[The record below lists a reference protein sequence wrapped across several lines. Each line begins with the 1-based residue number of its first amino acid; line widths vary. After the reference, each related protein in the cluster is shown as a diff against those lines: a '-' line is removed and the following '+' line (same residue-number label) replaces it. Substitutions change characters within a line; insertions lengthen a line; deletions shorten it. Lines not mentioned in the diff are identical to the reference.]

1 MKNLF
6 FSNPTLSTEVQ
17 KAVTEMGFEEAT
29 PIQARA
35 IPYILAGR
43 DIIGQAMTGTG
54 KTCAYGIPAVDMIDE
69 SLPGIQ

>member
-6 FSNPTLSTEVQ
+6 LSNPTLSTEVQ
-17 KAVTEMGFEEAT
+17 QAVTEMGFEEAT

-54 KTCAYGIPAVDMIDE
+54 KPALTAFCRRHDR
-69 SLPGIQ
+69 